1 MGHVHSGG
9 DFAVDGA
16 GLDAGV
22 RPQLLGVLGSA
33 LQETLG
39 AEGLAVLQQ
48 ADLSH
53 LVGQVVD
60 VLALGLYAP
69 LLGDADQLFG
79 VLDLIVAAFAG
90 LVQGMHDLA
99 AVVGVR
105 CSTAGGE
112 DQIVTGDDTVNI
124 AAADTTGCLG
134 GDTAGAHRADPA
146 AGTCFAEAAV
156 RSLVLDTL
164 LPGISANLLCSFQQ
178 RIGGSFHLL
187 DGGSKCPIL
196 QSDFLLISVFV

>member
-48 ADLSH
+48 ADLGH
-53 LVGQVVD
+53 FVGQIVD
-60 VLALGLYAP
+60 ILALGLHAP
-69 LLGDADQLFG
+69 LLGDADQLLRI
-79 VLDLIVAAFAG
+79 LDLIVAALMG
-90 LVQGMHDLA
+90 LVQGVHDFTA
-99 AVVGVR
+99 MVGVR
-105 CSTAGGE
+105 SSTAGGE
-112 DQIVTGDDTVNI
+112 HQEVTADDTMHV
-124 AAADTTGCLG
+124 AAADAPGGLLG
-134 GDTAGAHRADPA
+134 DAAGAHGADTA
-146 AGTCFAEAAV
+146 AGAALAEAAV
-156 RSLVLDTL
+156 RSLVLNTL
-164 LPGISANLLCSFQQ
+164 LPGVSANFLRGFQQ

-187 DGGSKCPIL
+187 DGGCKCPIL
-196 QSDFLLISVFV
+196 QSDFLLIIDS